1 MSLTI
6 SKTHMDYLQDVVDED
21 VRHLI
26 IKERTYG
33 GSWKKRG
40 GVGAFMML
48 ARKWDRI
55 ENMVGEKLNGVRQ
68 YDIFDGISR
77 NPTGDDG
84 TLIAEIRDL
93 RRYLVLVEAE
103 MIAKHVVA
111 KPSHLT
117 DEQKRMV
124 EPILPDLT
132 TLSYPSKY
140 DPTVMNEPKD
150 SPFGFQLENE
160 IDTTRY
166 PLDMT
171 VYEYE
176 NMNSDI
182 HHGSAKGNRVTSL
195 YRKDTTGR
203 YWMDQVHRA
212 EYG

>member
-21 VRHLI
+21 VRHLVM
-26 IKERTYG
+26 KERTYG

-103 MIAKHVVA
+103 MMAKHVVA
-111 KPSHLT
+111 KPSHLS
-117 DEQKRMV
+117 DEQKKMV
-124 EPILPDLT
+124 EP
-132 TLSYPSKY
+132 Y
-140 DPTVMNEPKD
+140 DSVVVVKSPD

-171 VYEYE
+171 VYEFKGNS
-176 NMNSDI
+176 NMIIS
-182 HHGSAKGNRVTSL
+182 HGSEKGNRITML
-195 YRKDTTGR
+195 YRRDTTGR
-203 YWMDQVHRA
+203 YVMDQVHRA